1 MHIKADTCCD
11 ELCHVSGLVYPQ
23 QYLCRFS
30 AFLTTLSVTN
40 GLQHR
45 PLLRRPGDDHANV
58 HRFVI
63 VIIFLRVDSSS
74 NILVL
79 VHREHILVTKQR
91 KRCNVLTF
99 LKVPKGAYTK
109 QTMGN
114 VHFTNKAYLVKL
126 STKGG
131 GGSKK
136 SKKLS
141 TWFVHAPLLQ
151 KSAF

>member
-45 PLLRRPGDDHANV
+45 PLLRRPDDDHANV

-79 VHREHILVTKQR
+79 VHREHILLTKQR

-99 LKVPKGAYTK
+99 LKVPKGAYTNH
-109 QTMGN
+109 GDS
-114 VHFTNKAYLVKL
+114 HFTNKAYLVKL
-126 STKGG
+126 STKVGG
-131 GGSKK
+131 GWVNKVQK
-136 SKKLS
+136 R
-141 TWFVHAPLLQ
+141 VHIVCVCPLKNLVLN
-151 KSAF
+151 

>member
-1 MHIKADTCCD
+1 MLNLIEIKTHCMHIKADTCCD

-79 VHREHILVTKQR
+79 VHREHILLTK
-91 KRCNVLTF
+91 
-99 LKVPKGAYTK
+99 
-109 QTMGN
+109 
-114 VHFTNKAYLVKL
+114 
-126 STKGG
+126 
-131 GGSKK
+131 
-136 SKKLS
+136 
-141 TWFVHAPLLQ
+141 
-151 KSAF
+151 